1 MKEKKDIL
9 RLDDIHYQ
17 IDNQVI
23 LDSVS

>member
-17 IDNQVI
+17 IDSQVI
-23 LDSVS
+23 LDSV

>member
-23 LDSVS
+23 LDSP